1 MGDRKKKL
9 TWQLTATWIASI
21 FFQQEKTMNAI
32 NVSLRNACSLSS
44 ELKTAQAAIQLPAVR
59 GRQFPPNPLA
69 VLPK

>member
-1 MGDRKKKL
+1 
-9 TWQLTATWIASI
+9 
-21 FFQQEKTMNAI
+21 MNAI

-44 ELKTAQAAIQLPAVR
+44 ELKTAQAAIQLSAVR